1 MNNDEARAS
10 VLIIDDNVKN
20 LQVLADILRARNY
33 KVAMAKDGFDA
44 LKFISKITPDLIL
57 LDIMMPEMDGFEVC
71 RRLKDNEV
79 TKDIPIIF
87 ISALDNV
94 SDKVRGFQAGGVDYI
109 TKPFQQE
116 EVIARVETHLKL
128 KQSNEKLRQMNEEL
142 NFEIQERRRAEE
154 AVRKAKKEITDS
166 IQYAEMI
173 QRSLLPNP
181 EEVKNFLPESFFLWM
196 PKDIVGGDIYFAD
209 HRCYDAGFVIAVIDC
224 TGHGVPGAFM
234 TMIASSAL
242 RRIITDE
249 GCRDPAVILKQLN
262 FTVKKTLHQDKK
274 YAVSDDG
281 MDAAVCVI
289 RGQGS
294 EVRGQGGCE
303 KDNNDKDT
311 ASEKPRLI
319 FAGAK
324 LPLFC
329 VFNEKVTVIRGD
341 KQSIGYKKSDL
352 DFNFTNHTVNI
363 EKGMSFYMAT
373 DGFEDQMGENNPRQ
387 SRFKYSRFSR
397 ERLENLFGEISKLS
411 FERQRETLIEV
422 FETYKGEAERQDDV
436 TVVGFRVI

>member
-1 MNNDEARAS
+1 MESEVRS
-10 VLIIDDNVKN
+10 SILIIDDNIKN
-20 LQVLADILRARNY
+20 LQVLADMLRCRNY
-33 KVAMAKDGFDA
+33 KVAMAKDGFEA
-44 LKFISKITPDLIL
+44 LKFVSKITPDLIL

-71 RRLKDNEV
+71 RRLKNKET
-79 TKDIPIIF
+79 TKEIPIIF

-94 SDKVRGFQAGGVDYI
+94 TDKVRGFEAGGVDYI

-116 EVIARVETHLKL
+116 EVIARVDVHIELKR
-128 KQSNEKLRQMNEEL
+128 SNEKLRKINEEL
-142 NFEIQERRRAEE
+142 NFEIQERRRAED
-154 AVRKAKKEITDS
+154 AVRKANKEITDS
-166 IQYAEMI
+166 LLYAEMI

-181 EEVKNFLPESFFLWM
+181 DEIKKFLPESFFLWM

-209 HRCYDAGFVIAVIDC
+209 HRCCDAGFVVAVIDC
-224 TGHGVPGAFM
+224 TGHGIPGAFM

-249 GCRDPAVILKQLN
+249 GCRDPAIILKQLN

-289 RGQGS
+289 RGQGA
-294 EVRGQGGCE
+294 VE
-303 KDNNDKDT
+303 KDSNKE
-311 ASEKPRLI
+311 AAVEKPQLI

-329 VFNEKVTVIRGD
+329 VFNDKLTVIRGD

-352 DFNFTNHTVNI
+352 DFDFTNHTLNI

-387 SRFKYSRFSR
+387 SRFRYSRFGR
-397 ERLENLFGEISKLS
+397 ERFENLFGEISKLS
-411 FERQRETLIEV
+411 FEQQRERLLEV